1 MEKIW
6 FIMIALG
13 IGTFLIRF
21 SMIALL
27 GSFTLST
34 SLERAL
40 RFVPASVLSALV
52 ISQLTNCGQPS
63 CFSWSNPQVWAS
75 VAAGL
80 IAWKTQNAFLTILG
94 GMVALW
100 VFKIALPG

>member
-21 SMIALL
+21 SMIALF
-27 GSFTLST
+27 GSLNLSA
-34 SLERAL
+34 SFERAL
-40 RFVPASVLSALV
+40 RFVPASVLFALV
-52 ISQLTNCGQPS
+52 ISQLVNCSRPP
-63 CFSWSNPQVWAS
+63 CLSWSNPQIWAS
-75 VAAGL
+75 AVAGL

-94 GMVALW
+94 GMIALW
-100 VFKIALPG
+100 MIRMLLSG